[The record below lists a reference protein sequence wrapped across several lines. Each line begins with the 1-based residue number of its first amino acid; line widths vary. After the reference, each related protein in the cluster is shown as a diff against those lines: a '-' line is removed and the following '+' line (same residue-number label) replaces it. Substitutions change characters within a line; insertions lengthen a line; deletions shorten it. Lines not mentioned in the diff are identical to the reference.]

1 MAGDVGRATER
12 VVDALRA
19 SDDPVATLGRE
30 VAGSDLTSFL
40 LDVMQ
45 ERAAAVTPA
54 DLVRAVAAPGLVEPG
69 RVDARAL
76 HRTIAALVDAL
87 PPDYEVLELSPAA
100 PLGTCSAVATVDQ
113 RKVAAAAR
121 GVEIA
126 GDPTNLLA
134 VLAAGR
140 RPGPDPTRLA
150 AVQRVLRVQ
159 PQGPGLQAHFTVLG
173 LVVAGRD
180 RGNLDFER
188 TTLVELLRVVVHL
201 VRAVTDAPVE
211 LRITSLRDEYTEAI
225 VADAG
230 SEVADATVVADP
242 DRASGRGYYRD
253 LCFKVMVGTGAGAI
267 EVGDGGFTDWT
278 QQLRGSRKE
287 RLLIGG
293 LGVDRLATLPSH

>member
-1 MAGDVGRATER
+1 MAGDVARATRR
-12 VVDALRA
+12 VVDALRE
-19 SDDPVATLGRE
+19 SDDPVRTLGRE
-30 VAGSDLTSFL
+30 VAGADLTSFL

-45 ERAAAVTPA
+45 QRAASVTPA
-54 DLVRAVAAPGLVEPG
+54 DLVRAVGSQGLVEPG

-76 HRTIAALVDAL
+76 HRTTAALLDAL
-87 PPDYEVLELSPAA
+87 PPAYEVLELSPAA

-113 RKVAAAAR
+113 RKVAAAVR

-134 VLAAGR
+134 ALAAA
-140 RPGPDPTRLA
+140 RPPGDGPTRLA

-188 TTLVELLRVVVHL
+188 TTLVELLRVIVHV
-201 VRAVTDAPVE
+201 VRAVTAAQVE
-211 LRITSLRDEYTEAI
+211 LRVTSLRDAYTEAI
-225 VADAG
+225 VDDVRDAIPD
-230 SEVADATVVADP
+230 VAVVPDP

-253 LCFKVMVGTGAGAI
+253 VCFKVIVESGADTF

-278 QQLRGSRKE
+278 QRLRGSRKE

-293 LGVDRLATLPSH
+293 LGVDRLTALPSR